1 MLPQE
6 GKTNMRRGKLDAIS
20 ITFIIIAGFF
30 ALLSFASDQ
39 AAVQTEDRV
48 RDANV
53 KYQNHLF
60 HFNSGKDTIKTLGN
74 ITHILS
80 SKKINLS
87 NQTGFFLDAVGNL
100 FFNPS
105 YVKNNF
111 KNQDKYLSDLKFMYV
126 GKFLDHYKEYLNE
139 FTKAIKLVKALNLDE
154 EKYGSYIKNI
164 ESIYNIDFDYHY
176 KLIESINVSKG
187 FASIE
192 ELNKYYKEIY
202 LIGETFDSGILPI
215 HSIVDSMIE
224 DFMKH
229 GEELSLINDKVV
241 KLKSY
246 KNFFILFSILFQILG
261 LTFLLLLFRTILK
274 KIK

>member
-60 HFNSGKDTIKTLGN
+60 YFNSGKDTMKTLGN

-192 ELNKYYKEIY
+192 ELNKHYKEIY

>member
-1 MLPQE
+1 
-6 GKTNMRRGKLDAIS
+6 MRRGKLDSIS

-53 KYQNHLF
+53 KYQNYLF
-60 HFNSGKDTIKTLGN
+60 HFNTGKNTVMTLNN
-74 ITHILS
+74 ITHILN
-80 SKKINLS
+80 SKQINLS
-87 NQTGFFLDAVGNL
+87 KDTGFLVDAVTNL

-105 YVKNNF
+105 YVNSNF
-111 KNQDKYLSDLKFMYV
+111 KNQGQYLSDLKVIYV
-126 GKFLDHYKEYLNE
+126 GKFKDHYSEYLNE

-154 EKYGSYIKNI
+154 EKYSSYIKNL
-164 ESIYNIDFDYHY
+164 ESIYNIDFDLHY
-176 KLIESINVSKG
+176 KLIESINASKG

-192 ELNKYYKEIY
+192 ELNKYYKELY
-202 LIGETFDSGILPI
+202 LMGITLDSGLAPI
-215 HSIVDSMIE
+215 HSIIDLMIK
-224 DFMKH
+224 DFLKN
-229 GEELSLINDKVV
+229 GEELNLINNKVV

-261 LTFLLLLFRTILK
+261 LTFLLLVFSTILK

>member
-1 MLPQE
+1 
-6 GKTNMRRGKLDAIS
+6 MRRGKLDGTS
-20 ITFIIIAGFF
+20 IAYIIIAGFF

-53 KYQNHLF
+53 KYQNYLF
-60 HFNSGKDTIKTLGN
+60 HFNSGKNTIMTLNN
-74 ITHILS
+74 ITHILN
-80 SKKINLS
+80 SKQINLS
-87 NQTGFFLDAVGNL
+87 KDTGFLVDAVTNL

-105 YVKNNF
+105 YVNSNF
-111 KNQDKYLSDLKFMYV
+111 KNQGQYLSDLKVIYV
-126 GKFLDHYKEYLNE
+126 GKFKDHYSEYLNE

-154 EKYGSYIKNI
+154 EKYSSYIKNL
-164 ESIYNIDFDYHY
+164 ESIYNIDFDLHY
-176 KLIESINVSKG
+176 KLIETINVSKG
-187 FASIE
+187 FASNE
-192 ELNKYYKEIY
+192 ELNKYYKELY
-202 LIGETFDSGILPI
+202 LMGITFDRGLAPI
-215 HSIVDSMIE
+215 NSIIKLMIK
-224 DFMKH
+224 DFIKY
-229 GEELSLINDKVV
+229 GEELNLINNKVV

>member
-1 MLPQE
+1 
-6 GKTNMRRGKLDAIS
+6 MRRGKLDAIS

-60 HFNSGKDTIKTLGN
+60 HFNSGKDTMKTLGN

-192 ELNKYYKEIY
+192 ELNKHYKEIY

-274 KIK
+274 KIKW

>member
-60 HFNSGKDTIKTLGN
+60 YFNSGKDTMKTLGN